1 MNKSILKRLKNT
13 NGFMFDMD
21 GTLVLGDKKNK
32 GLKPLP
38 GAIEFIKHLNKKDIP
53 YILLTNGTVR
63 PDKDYMPKLR
73 DIGFPLRDN
82 VTMTPS
88 TVAAEYFLRKQY
100 QRVMVLGCEG
110 VWRSIADV
118 GIEVVL
124 PDDRNTKNID
134 AVYVGWYKEFIMS
147 DLDVA
152 YNAVINGAKLYS
164 ASMVPFFASAG
175 GKAIG
180 SSFVI
185 AGMISK
191 LTKAR
196 TKVLGKPSLE
206 AMRSVSRRLGV
217 NMRDITVVGDD
228 PQLEIPMA
236 HKGKALAVAVHTG
249 LSKKEDFAN
258 MPRSQRPHLSLD
270 GVKTL
275 LELYRN
281 PS

>member
-1 MNKSILKRLKNT
+1 
-13 NGFMFDMD
+13 MFDMD